1 MSLSRPIKFPLL
13 KLPWLCIEAVVKCWN
28 VFDIIFFALISTKT
42 RRIVKS
48 FKIPLNGIEVY
59 LTSYKNIRLVSSE
72 KDRIWIELERLIY
85 KTWYFRNLNESFFEN
100 YTDSSKYY
108 LLLLKNAVPLY
119 TSRTND
125 ALTSDTHGNLSNV
138 LIMALEFLIEVFKC
152 SVERVDI
159 NGDNLPESGDIGVK
173 STVNLYINQN
183 STQPYGYAQSQ
194 KLNLL
199 LENLKV
205 TGTCTFGPNS
215 TERGFYCDAKFF
227 ICRDLVFGKRSAA
240 WVTREI
246 LLQFEVPRLN
256 FYDCPFSVRDILS
269 FITNWFHSDN
279 KKLENLYIEF
289 GSRQISLD
297 KFQTKELNPVPF
309 SGRNRFPQLDSF
321 RYMHVDFSKGLEIV
335 RHDGL
340 VATIH
345 VNDEKFLF
353 HIWHN
358 QSSNTQS

>member
-1 MSLSRPIKFPLL
+1 MSLSRPVKFPLM
-13 KLPWLCIEAVVKCWN
+13 KLPYLCIEAIVKCWN
-28 VFDIIFFALISTKT
+28 VFDIIFFALISKKT

-85 KTWYFRNLNESFFEN
+85 KTWYFRNLNESYFEN
-100 YTDSSKYY
+100 YTDSSKYHF
-108 LLLLKNAVPLY
+108 LLLKNAVPLY

-125 ALTSDTHGNLSNV
+125 ALTSDTHGNL
-138 LIMALEFLIEVFKC
+138 IK
-152 SVERVDI
+152 RVDI
-159 NGDNLPESGDIGVK
+159 NGDNLPESGDIGAK
-173 STVNLYINQN
+173 STVNLNINQN
-183 STQPYGYAQSQ
+183 STQPFGYAQSQ
-194 KLNLL
+194 KLSLL

-205 TGTCTFGPNS
+205 TETCTFGPNS

-227 ICRDLVFGKRSAA
+227 ICRELVFGKRSAA
-240 WVTREI
+240 WVTRKI

-289 GSRQISLD
+289 GSRKISLD

-309 SGRNRFPQLDSF
+309 SGRNRFPSLDSF
-321 RYMHVDFSKGLEIV
+321 RYMHVDFSNGLEIV

-340 VATIH
+340 QATIH

-353 HIWHN
+353 HIWHD
-358 QSSNTQS
+358 QSANTQS